1 MRRESQLA
9 AVVRRMRGMRL
20 MHLGSLYEHLVIVIV
35 LPNATVRR
43 SAQVLRALFERYGTL
58 LNFVRRDLYG
68 FWEASALA
76 GTAEQELHSLKL
88 GYRARSLLRVVC
100 GPESRKQP

>member
-43 SAQVLRALFERYGTL
+43 SAQVLRARSS
-58 LNFVRRDLYG
+58 V
-68 FWEASALA
+68 
-76 GTAEQELHSLKL
+76 TA
-88 GYRARSLLRVVC
+88 RC
-100 GPESRKQP
+100 